1 MERRHLIR
9 LTSIKRLAIVTD
21 LKTTLTSASYNK
33 ASAEESVSLSEKM
46 MLDDSLLGQFLFLPG
61 VSVLIVIKLVDF

>member
-1 MERRHLIR
+1 MLQAALPHQSVER
-9 LTSIKRLAIVTD
+9 
-21 LKTTLTSASYNK
+21 K

-46 MLDDSLLGQFLFLPG
+46 MLDDSLLGQFLLLPG